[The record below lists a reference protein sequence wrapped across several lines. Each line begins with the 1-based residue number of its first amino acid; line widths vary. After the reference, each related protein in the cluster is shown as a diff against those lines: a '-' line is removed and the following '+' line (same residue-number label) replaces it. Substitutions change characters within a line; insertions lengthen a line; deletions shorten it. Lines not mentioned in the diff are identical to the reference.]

1 MKYKDYITI
10 ENIVYIYRL
19 IKKNIKNKS
28 KIEKFEN
35 YFSINIYR
43 IYINLLNNNYKVNN
57 YNVFTI
63 KEPKVRIIMSQN
75 IEDKI
80 VNNFVS
86 YYYLIPLLENSLID
100 TNVASRKNKGSR
112 YAIYKLKEYLNEIK
126 EENFYILKCDIKK
139 FFYNIDHNKL
149 KEILNRKIKDRDI
162 IKIINNIIDSTNGY
176 NIYEYNKGL
185 PIGSMSSQI
194 LAIYYLNEMDHYIK
208 EKLHIKYYIRYM
220 DDFIL
225 IHKNKEYLKYCLK
238 EIERILKEYKLEL
251 NSKTII
257 LNKKSGLNFL
267 GYRFIIKNKLRIK
280 IISRNKY
287 KIKKKLKYLE
297 NNDIEK
303 YKKVLSSYKG
313 YFKYI
318 K

>member
-1 MKYKDYITI
+1 MKRKNLRYKDYITI

-19 IKKNIKNKS
+19 IRKNIKNKK

-43 IYINLLNNNYKVNN
+43 IYITLLNNNYKVNN

-149 KEILNRKIKDRDI
+149 KEILNRKIKDKDI
-162 IKIINNIIDSTNGY
+162 IKIISNIIDSTNGY

-251 NSKTII
+251 NNKTII
-257 LNKKSGLNFL
+257 LNKKSGLNF
-267 GYRFIIKNKLRIK
+267 
-280 IISRNKY
+280 
-287 KIKKKLKYLE
+287 
-297 NNDIEK
+297 
-303 YKKVLSSYKG
+303 
-313 YFKYI
+313 
-318 K
+318 